1 MKSKNTKEIE
11 IIERVKVKV
20 KDLKPN
26 PFRNIEQYPISQ
38 EKVKRLEASIKETGF
53 WPNILCRKRDGNF
66 EIAYGHHRLVAIK
79 NLFSPDKEISVIVQN
94 LSDEMMIKIMGNE
107 NDEGYNCMPSVIDDT
122 VKSAKSFLEKN
133 QDVARKVLSSE
144 RSEFKR
150 VRLGAPMIAKFLGE
164 NWKVARVEESLSR
177 LNMIE
182 EGIVDSK
189 ALYEFPTVA
198 SAMNFARVVKEN
210 KVGLD
215 KQKAI
220 AKEITKSKIF
230 GKRSIEQTI
239 WDFQRLKR
247 KIKPE
252 VGAVDFYDY
261 QLAKSANLI
270 NSAVTKLNKFKSV
283 SKQLTVMSAI
293 EGRVLAK
300 EDIAQITINKFY
312 KAMDKLAK
320 IYEEVSDIIK
330 NLPSEED

>member
-1 MKSKNTKEIE
+1 MENTNTKESK
-11 IIERVKVKV
+11 IIETVKVKL

-26 PFRNIEQYPISQ
+26 PFRNFELYPINQ
-38 EKVKRLEASIKETGF
+38 EKVKGLETSIKETGF
-53 WPNILCRKRDGNF
+53 WANILCRKKDGDIQ
-66 EIAYGHHRLVAIK
+66 IAYGHHRLEALRNIQP
-79 NLFSPDKEISVIVQN
+79 PDTEINVIVQDISN
-94 LSDEMMIKIMGNE
+94 ERMIKIKGNE
-107 NDEGYNCMPSVIDDT
+107 NDEIYNCLPAAVDEQ
-122 VKSAKSFLEKN
+122 VKSVKEFLENNRDK
-133 QDVARKVLSSE
+133 AREVLSSE
-144 RSEFKR
+144 GSEVKR
-150 VRLGAPMIAKFLGE
+150 VRTGAPMIAKFLGE
-164 NWKVARVEESLSR
+164 NWKVTRVEESLSR

-210 KVGLD
+210 KVDLD
-215 KQKAI
+215 TQKAV

-239 WDFQRLKR
+239 WDFKRFKR

-252 VGAVDFYDY
+252 VDSVDFCNY

-270 NSAVTKLNKFKSV
+270 NSAVTKLNKFKRG
-283 SKQLTVMSAI
+283 SKEWTVMRII
-293 EGRVLAK
+293 EGTVLAK
-300 EDIAQITINKFY
+300 EDIAQITIDKFY